1 MNQIDDLMEQIQQ
14 RIEAGE
20 RTLVTTL
27 TKRMAEELDEH
38 LRKWGISSAYIHSD
52 VDTLERIRILEDLR
66 EGVYDVLIGVN
77 LLREGLDLPQVS
89 LVAILDADK
98 EGFLRNHRSLTQT
111 AGRAARNV
119 HGKVIMYADKITDS
133 MQRTIDETDRRRAK
147 QIRYNE
153 THGITPLLLSKNHPL
168 QI

>member
-1 MNQIDDLMEQIQQ
+1 MNQIDDLMEQIRL

-27 TKRMAEELDEH
+27 TKRMAEELNDH
-38 LRKWGISSAYIHSD
+38 LIKWGVSSAYIHSD

-66 EGVYDVLIGVN
+66 QGVYDVLIGVN

-98 EGFLRNHRSLTQT
+98 GRLSAQPQVADSDCGSRRQKCSRQSDNVCRQNNRQHATHHRRDIPQTQ
-111 AGRAARNV
+111 
-119 HGKVIMYADKITDS
+119 
-133 MQRTIDETDRRRAK
+133 ETDA
-147 QIRYNE
+147 I
-153 THGITPLLLSKNHPL
+153 
-168 QI
+168 